1 VLANKIF
8 KNLKSSLEGMKD
20 VIQKIEERKMHQNE
34 IFDLNKQIL
43 MKQQKAN
50 SEKLRVMTQHV
61 V

>member
-1 VLANKIF
+1 MLANKIF

>member
-43 MKQQKAN
+43 ISNRKPTQKN
-50 SEKLRVMTQHV
+50 
-61 V
+61 

>member
-1 VLANKIF
+1 
-8 KNLKSSLEGMKD
+8 MKD